1 MLRTETCLLFLLLH
15 GLDCANIQEQNA
27 VRKALRA
34 DLLKDYDRIV
44 GPVSHSPRSLLE
56 LTFVLKITKLNKVD
70 TKNQVIS
77 VNAWVF
83 QVRCKGL
90 TRTKLYGKNTP
101 RRYNRR
107 TDITETSMEAT
118 YFLVS
123 HCIFEINAHNL
134 VFSQQWKDPSLQ
146 WDKAKYNL
154 HKTRFSPK
162 EIWVPDVSLIN
173 NGDKLVH
180 VAGGAEL
187 FNADTV
193 VRQSGKVDWIAQAS
207 FTSTCNL
214 RVRFWPMDDQFCT
227 LTFSSWTYTE
237 SEIALK
243 MDNSGLTT
251 GHLSNNEWDI
261 LNITVKR
268 GLLDHNNCCD
278 ANFSS
283 VSYTIHMRRK
293 PLFLLFYL
301 ASPAVIL
308 AALSLASFA
317 IPAESGERI
326 GFVTTI
332 LLAMMV
338 FLLLLPEYL
347 PENADELPI
356 IGILLVITL
365 IIITTV
371 LLATICVLR
380 FYHHSGKPSKL
391 VKTLLLFNC
400 CSKTKQNRNH
410 EKCVHNGKSE
420 TRSKKSDVQP
430 MELED
435 MENPRRPEAKDEE
448 PTLEKDI
455 DIQRDAPRNDENK
468 VSWQD
473 VSVRVDRVMFVIII
487 ATSMIACYL
496 VYIWR

>member
-83 QVRCKGL
+83 
-90 TRTKLYGKNTP
+90 
-101 RRYNRR
+101 
-107 TDITETSMEAT
+107 
-118 YFLVS
+118 
-123 HCIFEINAHNL
+123 
-134 VFSQQWKDPSLQ
+134 QQWKDPSLQ

>member
-207 FTSTCNL
+207 FTS
-214 RVRFWPMDDQFCT
+214 
-227 LTFSSWTYTE
+227 
-237 SEIALK
+237 
-243 MDNSGLTT
+243 
-251 GHLSNNEWDI
+251 HLSNNEWDI

-380 FYHHSGKPSKL
+380 FVEWFYHHSGKPSKL